1 MKILNILLIYWLFQ
15 PFEREIQTAVDELRP
30 SKDLVLHIKNT
41 SNTEGSEA
49 LAVVFP
55 ELIRWSAMSDLFE
68 TSANELL
75 YVQGGRSV
83 ADFSIGH
90 FQMKPSFIEDLEAYI
105 TTHPALSTFNYV
117 VINKKSDKD
126 NRSERIQRLK
136 QLAWQLR
143 YAHVYWLVAQ
153 DKFKH
158 RTFAT
163 AKDRIRFFATAY
175 NYGFT
180 KPESDIETWQKR
192 KAFPFGT
199 KYKGEQA
206 SFSDFA
212 IAFYEKYA
220 PEFE

>member
-1 MKILNILLIYWLFQ
+1 MKILNILLIYWLIQ
-15 PFEREIQTAVDELRP
+15 PFEREIQTAVNELRP

-136 QLAWQLR
+136 QLACQLR

-158 RTFAT
+158 RALAT

-175 NYGFT
+175 KYGFT
-180 KPESDIETWQKR
+180 KPETDIDAWQKR
-192 KAFPFGT
+192 KAFPFGA